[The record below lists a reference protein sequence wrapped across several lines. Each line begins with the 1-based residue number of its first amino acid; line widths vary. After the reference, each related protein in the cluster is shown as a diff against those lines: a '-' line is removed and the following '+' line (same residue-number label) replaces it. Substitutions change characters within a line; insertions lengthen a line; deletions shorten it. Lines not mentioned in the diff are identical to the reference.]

1 MSKSH
6 ISLIFSTLSIDARVF
21 RDSSLDLGLADEA
34 ELSRIGRMLQT
45 MQRAQWW
52 WWGDYLNEL
61 FRRML
66 TSDKR
71 ITPSIRSEA
80 ALNPRLMIR
89 LRCKWLT
96 DYATVSGMNYQM
108 LSGYMQL
115 SEFYAPLHR
124 MGELSPTH
132 HHEAREASCD
142 HLPTALKW
150 LKRALIEGWTTD
162 QLRAAMRKAL
172 TTELGRESNEPQ
184 PDGLRVAEL
193 AALKHWV
200 NVVSLRIDRHE
211 ILSADA
217 ELILRELQPAEAL
230 ATKLRT
236 LIEAGDLQGVGA
248 SG

>member
-1 MSKSH
+1 MSKTSL
-6 ISLIFSTLSIDARVF
+6 SLIASTLATDARVF
-21 RDSSLDLGLADEA
+21 RDSSLDLGHADEA
-34 ELSRIGRMLQT
+34 ELSRVGRMLQT

-71 ITPSIRSEA
+71 ITPSVRAEA

-89 LRCKWLT
+89 LRCGWLAE
-96 DYATVSGMNYQM
+96 YALASDMKQQT
-108 LSGYMQL
+108 LSDYMQL
-115 SEFYAPLHR
+115 GEFYAPLHR
-124 MGELSPTH
+124 IGELSPTH

-150 LKRALIEGWTTD
+150 LKRALAEGWTSD

-172 TTELGRESNEPQ
+172 MTELGRESNEPQ

-200 NVVSLRIDRHE
+200 NVVSLRLDRHE

-217 ELILRELQPAEAL
+217 ELILRELQPAEEL
-230 ATKLRT
+230 ATKLRS

-248 SG
+248 T